1 MNLLRSISL
10 AVAIDT
16 ALTIAVGLVWLG
28 IGTVRHRR
36 TRKALRTAAQAAGP
50 SLESADLSDLDAEY
64 RRLCEG
70 TNQ

>member
-16 ALTIAVGLVWLG
+16 ALTIAIGLVWLG
-28 IGTVRHRR
+28 IGTVQHRR

-50 SLESADLSDLDAEY
+50 LESCDLSDLDAEY

-70 TNQ
+70 TSQ